1 MRFRD
6 YQLSLRDALH
16 NNATKNV
23 IIAVLLLT
31 NFLSV
36 WGWFSSTETIVLVPP
51 TLDDRV
57 VVSADE
63 ASDGYKTAWAL
74 YVAELLGNITP
85 GNADFV
91 GDQISGIF
99 APAAFR
105 DMSDA
110 FLEQIAAITEDRI
123 TVEFEPRE
131 VIFEG
136 ASGKVFV
143 YGAFRAA
150 GPGGAPDEFNRTFE
164 MRVDMRF
171 GRPWITHF
179 AAYED
184 LPRTIEEL
192 ERVQAEIQAARAE
205 GDG

>member
-1 MRFRD
+1 MVFRQ
-6 YQLSLRDALH
+6 YQRSLRDALH

-57 VVSADE
+57 VVSADA

-74 YVAELLGNITP
+74 YVAQLLGNITP

-91 GDQISGIF
+91 GEQISGLF
-99 APAAFR
+99 APAAYR

-110 FLEQIAAITEDRI
+110 FLEQIMAISEDRI

-136 ASGKVFV
+136 ASEKVFV
-143 YGAFRAA
+143 HGAFRAA
-150 GPGGAPDEFNRTFE
+150 GPGGAPDEFARTFE
-164 MRVDMRF
+164 MRVDIRF

-184 LPRTIEEL
+184 LPRTIEAL
-192 ERVQAEIQAARAE
+192 ERAQAEIQAARAAGE
-205 GDG
+205 E

>member
-1 MRFRD
+1 MQFRN
-6 YQLSLRDALH
+6 YQLSLRDALQ

-23 IIAVLLLT
+23 IIAVLIGT

-36 WGWFSSTETIVLVPP
+36 WGWFSSTETIILVPP

-74 YVAELLGNITP
+74 YVAQLLGNITP

-91 GDQISGIF
+91 GEQVSGLF
-99 APAAFR
+99 SPAAFR

-110 FLEQIAAITEDRI
+110 FLEQIAAITDDRI

-131 VIFEG
+131 LIFEG
-136 ASGKVFV
+136 ASDKIFV

-150 GPGGAPDEFNRTFE
+150 GPSGAPDEFNRTFE

-192 ERVQAEIQAARAE
+192 ERVQAELQAARAE
-205 GDG
+205 RDD